1 MASKVGYK
9 GVDAGYITIHVSG
22 TCVSDYGGNT
32 RYSSDVHVDIF
43 LSMMC
48 FVGQLIDIDIEI
60 DRTGMFYAPYMP
72 LMTYTVVK

>member
-43 LSMMC
+43 LSM
-48 FVGQLIDIDIEI
+48 FIKT
-60 DRTGMFYAPYMP
+60 RFST
-72 LMTYTVVK
+72 